1 MHYLIMIIYL
11 TQLMLCST
19 AADFLLLN
27 DSTEIV
33 FLSGLTNSTQCV
45 DIEIVNDTILE
56 SSEFFNVI
64 LSSSDPDVVIEN
76 NMASIVIVDDDGM
89 PRFGTIHV

>member
-1 MHYLIMIIYL
+1 
-11 TQLMLCST
+11 MLCST